1 MDYTQCVE
9 KFHQYFTEDPN
20 ACVALGVAARLDDL
34 PDPTVAA
41 EKRSVAAGRELLD
54 DLRACPRQGL
64 DFNEL
69 LDLDLAVQ
77 AVEYAVFGQ
86 TYLVNGK
93 TESAQMPTAGDDI
106 SDGIFLLFANDPRP
120 AVERLDNIT
129 ARLEQVPAYLSAL
142 LARLDTPVKRWVE
155 MDLEKTAELPEFL
168 HTLRSWA
175 AGEQYASIARLDY
188 AIIAAEQALLCY
200 ATSLAAMPTTKQF
213 AMGEEQAQKLVQLRG
228 IELPF
233 AALKEMSKDFLAA
246 NIREVEAL
254 RKKLI
259 AKYSLPSDMTTAKL
273 QGFLN
278 DRYRVEPLDASYS
291 GILQRYQRER
301 ESILAFIAAQDL
313 FPLPPNQEMKIIR
326 TPGFMTPSVP
336 AGAMMSPPPFRDGM
350 KQSMIYLT
358 LSEELLDEH
367 TDLSIPVMLI
377 HEGIPGH
384 HLQLA
389 SAASH
394 PSVIRRHMDA
404 MDQAEGWTTM
414 LEDYML
420 DQGYMGELTDE
431 ARFIGKRDIARLGAR
446 VAIDLYFMTGDPS
459 YLDVGIEV
467 GELGTDPFANA
478 ALLLTEVTGFTPGR
492 TQGELNW
499 YSQSRGYPL
508 SYLTGNRLVWKL
520 KQDVVAAQKGKLSG
534 IALDRV
540 FHQAYL
546 AAGGMPLTYLRK
558 VFQNQGLL

>member
-1 MDYTQCVE
+1 MDYNLCVE

-34 PDPTVAA
+34 PDPTAAA
-41 EKRSVAAGRELLD
+41 EQRSIATGKALLN
-54 DLRACPRQGL
+54 DLRSCPRQGL
-64 DFNEL
+64 DFNEM
-69 LDLDLAVQ
+69 LDLDLAAQ

-86 TYLVNGK
+86 TYLFNGK

-120 AVERLDNIT
+120 ASERLGNIT
-129 ARLEQVPAYLSAL
+129 ARLEKVPAYLSAQ

-168 HTLRSWA
+168 HTLRTWA
-175 AGEQYASIARLDY
+175 EGEQYASLARLDT
-188 AIIAAEQALLCY
+188 AIIAAEQALLSY
-200 ATSLAAMPTTKQF
+200 TAILSAMPTTNHF
-213 AMGEEQAQKLVQLRG
+213 SMGEEQAQRLVKLRG
-228 IELPF
+228 IELSF
-233 AALKEMSKDFLAA
+233 AELKKMAKDFLAVNA
-246 NIREVEAL
+246 AEVEAL
-254 RKKLI
+254 RKKLV

-273 QGFLN
+273 QGYLN
-278 DRYRVEPLDASYS
+278 ERYRVEPLDEAYS
-291 GILQRYQRER
+291 GILERYQRER
-301 ESILAFIAAQDL
+301 KSLLSFIADRDL

-326 TPGFMTPSVP
+326 TPGFMTPSIP
-336 AGAMMSPPPFRDGM
+336 AGAMMSPPPFRAGT

-367 TDLSIPVMLI
+367 TELSIPVMLI

-459 YLDVGIEV
+459 YLEVGIEV
-467 GELGTDPFANA
+467 GELGDDPFANA

-508 SYLTGNRLVWKL
+508 SYLTGNRLVWQL
-520 KQDVVAAQKGKLSG
+520 KQDVEAAQKGKLSG
-534 IALDRV
+534 IELDRV